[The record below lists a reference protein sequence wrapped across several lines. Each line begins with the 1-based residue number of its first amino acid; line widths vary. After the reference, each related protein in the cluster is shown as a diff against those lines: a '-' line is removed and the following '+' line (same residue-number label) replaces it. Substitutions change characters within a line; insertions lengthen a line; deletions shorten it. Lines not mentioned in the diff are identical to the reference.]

1 MGDRLSSR
9 GTWVGPAPGFPG
21 RLARGD
27 RGSGECIAPGVAV
40 GEPSSVRA
48 GARSPAG
55 GSFLMRHSLDFFFRI
70 SRSVSMG
77 EPLTDHSVT
86 PIWRRWE
93 RAWLDR
99 PLRFSKNSPQ
109 NSHRMSRTGSARDAA
124 RGPGC
129 QGRERKEALAMDRKK
144 PQSSRPKT
152 VPDFWMSLS
161 MWPPPPYSSELL
173 LHLGLQRH
181 RIHPA
186 LLCVLLPQI
195 LAGFTRSP

>member
-21 RLARGD
+21 RVARGD
-27 RGSGECIAPGVAV
+27 RGSGECITPGAAV

-86 PIWRRWE
+86 PICRRWE

-99 PLRFSKNSPQ
+99 PFRFSKNSPQ
-109 NSHRMSRTGSARDAA
+109 NSHRISRTGSAREAA
-124 RGPGC
+124 RS
-129 QGRERKEALAMDRKK
+129 QRGREEGERRHCLWAG
-144 PQSSRPKT
+144 SSLQAQDPRRCQT
-152 VPDFWMSLS
+152 SGC
-161 MWPPPPYSSELL
+161 PYSCGPPSR
-173 LHLGLQRH
+173 LQ
-181 RIHPA
+181 
-186 LLCVLLPQI
+186 
-195 LAGFTRSP
+195 